1 MLKKNNTKNDCE
13 FFQIFKDELLKNE
26 KELLFSLNEI
36 SKKFNTIE
44 ELFVKAMDTSG
55 YAKMIIHFIILSSE
69 FEIKNDNNEYKCI
82 ITYYLNKENEKLK

>member
-1 MLKKNNTKNDCE
+1 MIMNFIKL
-13 FFQIFKDELLKNE
+13 FKDELSQNE
-26 KELLFSLNEI
+26 KQLLISLNEV
-36 SKKFNTIE
+36 SKKFSTIE

-82 ITYYLNKENEKLK
+82 ITYYQNKENEKQK